1 MKSPCELIVWHL
13 LPAIRSELAKQI
25 KKERFTQKKIAGKLG
40 ITPAAVSQY
49 MSEKR
54 GYDIE
59 FPGNIKEMITVLA
72 KRIVDEDLSEF
83 LIMKEICVICLEARK
98 SGILCE
104 IHRNIEPDIPVK
116 CDYWGKIEKC
126 MECE

>member
-13 LPAIRSELAKQI
+13 LPAIRSELAKAI
-25 KKERFTQKKIAGKLG
+25 KKERFTQKEIAEKLG

-54 GYDIE
+54 GHDIE
-59 FPGNIKEMITVLA
+59 FPDNIKEMIKALA
-72 KRIVDEDLSEF
+72 KRIVEEDLSEF
-83 LIMKEICVICLEARK
+83 VIMQEICMICLEARK
-98 SGILCE
+98 SEILCG
-104 IHRNIEPDIPVK
+104 IHRKVEPEIPVK

-126 MECE
+126 MGVH

>member
-1 MKSPCELIVWHL
+1 MKSPCELIVWYL

-25 KKERFTQKKIAGKLG
+25 KKERFTQKDIAKKLG

-54 GYDIE
+54 GQDIE
-59 FPGNIKEMITVLA
+59 FPGNIKEMITALA

-83 LIMKEICVICLEARK
+83 LIMEEVCLICLEARK
-98 SGILCE
+98 SGILCK
-104 IHRNIEPDIPVK
+104 IHRNVEPEIPAK
-116 CDYWGKIEKC
+116 CDYWGKIDKC
-126 MECE
+126 MGVH